1 MNSYRRTKSRK
12 NLLSN
17 WYSISQIV
25 KTFKDTG
32 TEKDNSLI
40 LEALKD
46 GKEAKII
53 DLTVICN
60 LNQIIE
66 GDCSKRMKRK
76 EFLMIACNSYKI
88 ENWRPFMQ

>member
-1 MNSYRRTKSRK
+1 MNSYRRTKSKK

-17 WYSISQIV
+17 WYSTSRIV
-25 KTFKDTG
+25 KTFKDIG

-60 LNQIIE
+60 LNPIIE
-66 GDCSKRMKRK
+66 GD
-76 EFLMIACNSYKI
+76 
-88 ENWRPFMQ
+88 